1 MKKIILFFSIL
12 VLIASNCTKQGE
24 GQTFSKTAQKVY
36 VYTSIPSEKAIFS
49 LYLNQDYLGKIPY
62 IDSTKNNR
70 IPSAA
75 MVVYLRKGKQELVA
89 KDMGESFYSSVSFNR
104 TIKKLN
110 VGFIKQF
117 EERSS
122 IGVGTLLNE
131 NGFKQSSI
139 DNVLVFRLD

>member
-1 MKKIILFFSIL
+1 MKKIILFFPIL

-24 GQTFSKTAQKVY
+24 VEAFSKKAQKVY
-36 VYTSIPSEKAIFS
+36 VYTSILSEKAIFS
-49 LYLNQDYLGKIPY
+49 LYLNQDYIGKIPY
-62 IDSTKNNR
+62 IDSTNINS

-75 MVVYLRKGKQELVA
+75 MVVNIRKGKQELVA

-104 TIKKLN
+104 TTKKLN
-110 VGFIKQF
+110 VGFIKHF

-122 IGVGTLLNE
+122 VGIGTRLKE

-139 DNVLVFRLD
+139 DNVMVFRLD